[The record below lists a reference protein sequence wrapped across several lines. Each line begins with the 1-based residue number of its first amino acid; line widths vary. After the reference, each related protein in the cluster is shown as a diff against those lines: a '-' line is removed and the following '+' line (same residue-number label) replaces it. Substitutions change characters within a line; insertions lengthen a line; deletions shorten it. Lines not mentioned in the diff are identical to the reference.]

1 MTGDQQ
7 RNAEPK
13 YQLGNFDRRV
23 AKVPALIER
32 PKPQGKMRGCGG
44 IKRKIDDRNS
54 PPPDVE
60 TKPRF
65 HGVVREITE
74 GVIEEMRKDVGKHD
88 QAANEPHLTHAD
100 PA

>member
-7 RNAEPK
+7 RNAQAK

-23 AKVPALIER
+23 AKMPALIER

-44 IKRKIDDRNS
+44 VQRKIDQWNS

-60 TKPRF
+60 TKPGF
-65 HGVVREITE
+65 HGVVGEIAE
-74 GVIEEMRKDVGKHD
+74 GMIEEMRKNVGEHHE
-88 QAANEPHLTHAD
+88 AAGEPDLANAY